1 MGMPGNPAPVPISI
15 KLLASPI
22 GEDLNIFIQSIKC
35 FFIISSSST
44 IAVRFIF
51 LFHSCIKFL

>member
-1 MGMPGNPAPVPISI
+1 MSSFNIFMGMPGNPAPVPISI

-35 FFIISSSST
+35 FL
-44 IAVRFIF
+44 
-51 LFHSCIKFL
+51 LFHHLQQ